1 MSELVDIG
9 ALLTVAAIA
18 FAGGVGVVALFSVGL
33 VNATAVADH
42 RNTDHR
48 NTDPRKPDHPDADHG
63 GGRRNG
69 AVVTVYAAV
78 AGVSLL
84 VCACVIVLGVWA
96 MLDK

>member
-33 VNATAVADH
+33 VSATAVADH
-42 RNTDHR
+42 RNTDH
-48 NTDPRKPDHPDADHG
+48 RKPDHPDADHG
-63 GGRRNG
+63 GGRRDG